1 LDTRIGS
8 GLTGTFN
15 ANEPRT
21 LQVGGRGG
29 VPTNAMAVSGN
40 ATVVSPSYAWAAFVG
55 PVETATPA
63 TSTLNFVAGDIL
75 ANSLTVAL
83 GSGGTLSA
91 TYISTPG
98 NTTDLVFDVTGY
110 FIP

>member
-1 LDTRIGS
+1 
-8 GLTGTFN
+8 
-15 ANEPRT
+15 
-21 LQVGGRGG
+21 
-29 VPTNAMAVSGN
+29 
-40 ATVVSPSYAWAAFVG
+40 VG
-55 PVETATPA
+55 PVESATPA

-75 ANSLTVAL
+75 ANSVTVAL